1 MLSVVVVYH
10 DGNMQLLWF
19 DLVFLVNMCHHILTP
34 RAALFIAVH
43 FMSGEALSHE
53 MQCHRILTDF

>member
-19 DLVFLVNMCHHILTP
+19 DLVFLVDMCHHILTP

-53 MQCHRILTDF
+53 KQCH